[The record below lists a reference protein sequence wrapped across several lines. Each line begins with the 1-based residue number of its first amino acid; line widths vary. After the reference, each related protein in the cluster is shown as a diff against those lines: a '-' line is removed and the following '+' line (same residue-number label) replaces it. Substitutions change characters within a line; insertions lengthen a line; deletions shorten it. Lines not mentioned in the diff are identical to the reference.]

1 MEDKMSTVTEVMNIL
16 EQRGYTEE
24 FTMTENSLRCQ
35 RGNLDIFPDE
45 FIVDKQYRFEGMSDP
60 GDEAIVYAIS
70 VDKYNLKG
78 TLVDGYGVSG
88 DKVSKEMI
96 RALDEHRS

>member
-1 MEDKMSTVTEVMNIL
+1 MEDKMTTITEVMNVL

-24 FTMTENSLRCQ
+24 FSMTENSLTCQ
-35 RGNLDIFPDE
+35 SGNLTIFPDE

-78 TLVDGYGVSG
+78 ILVDGYGVSA

-96 RALDEHRS
+96 TALNEHRS